1 MTLIFENSPET
12 PTMDKKGFGRK
23 KHKGNRCL
31 FPNVHVKKKNAWPG
45 MMVHAFSPRTWETEQ
60 RQVDLCRFK
69 PKLVYTV
76 NSKANRG
83 DSVFS

>member
-1 MTLIFENSPET
+1 MSHRSFRYTVGLTSVAPFI
-12 PTMDKKGFGRK
+12 KKEKLG
-23 KHKGNRCL
+23 
-31 FPNVHVKKKNAWPG
+31 VV
-45 MMVHAFSPRTWETEQ
+45 VHAFSPRTWETEQ

-76 NSKANRG
+76 NSRASRG

>member
-1 MTLIFENSPET
+1 
-12 PTMDKKGFGRK
+12 
-23 KHKGNRCL
+23 
-31 FPNVHVKKKNAWPG
+31 